1 VKGKSL
7 KFSKYSG
14 NGNDF
19 IILDRP
25 ESSLNPELL
34 ARLCD
39 RNFGVGANGILVLN
53 SYPDHD
59 GEMRIFN
66 ADGGEAEMCGNGLR
80 CLATYID
87 DKALIKK
94 NSYLIK
100 TMNHSYLVKKED
112 QQIFIEMSEIK
123 DKNAFDLSLFSE
135 FSKKFFVNTGVPH
148 LILLGEEIKKLD
160 LKKIAP
166 FYRFH
171 KIFPQGTNVNF
182 VEILDAK
189 SQSAYVRTFERG
201 VEDETFSCGTGLTA
215 SALALNEWFGWS
227 ELIELQTKGGLQKVN
242 LQEKVYYSGEVVR
255 CFEGEFPL

>member
-1 VKGKSL
+1 MKGKSL

-25 ESSLNPELL
+25 ESSLNPELM

-53 SYPDHD
+53 SYPEHD

-94 NSYLIK
+94 NSYQYIK
-100 TMNHSYLVKKED
+100 MN
-112 QQIFIEMSEIK
+112 
-123 DKNAFDLSLFSE
+123 
-135 FSKKFFVNTGVPH
+135 
-148 LILLGEEIKKLD
+148 
-160 LKKIAP
+160 
-166 FYRFH
+166 
-171 KIFPQGTNVNF
+171 
-182 VEILDAK
+182 
-189 SQSAYVRTFERG
+189 
-201 VEDETFSCGTGLTA
+201 
-215 SALALNEWFGWS
+215 
-227 ELIELQTKGGLQKVN
+227 
-242 LQEKVYYSGEVVR
+242 
-255 CFEGEFPL
+255 